1 MSTRRSTKL
10 DRLHTQQLVEE
21 LFDGDL
27 HARRVLSLA
36 NGVTGVLR
44 AATLSV
50 HAIGEGY
57 FPIGRLRNPKPLLA
71 NNKPGGDSPDDIT
84 AHYAP

>member
-1 MSTRRSTKL
+1 MASRRSSKL
-10 DRLHTQQLVEE
+10 DRLHPQELVEE
-21 LFDGDL
+21 LFEDDL
-27 HARRVLSLA
+27 HARRVVSLA

-57 FPIGRLRNPKPLLA
+57 AEVARTKPRFGVKQVVA
-71 NNKPGGDSPDDIT
+71 S
-84 AHYAP
+84 